1 MRRVNSLVICKEDY
15 NKDEEKFRKAVS
27 DALMVLLNNG
37 YECTVR
43 YDEPA
48 FGIIAFDYDYD
59 REKGYGNPV
68 PYWLTDD
75 EVDSVTWDDERESG
89 QDDDNVDYS

>member
-1 MRRVNSLVICKEDY
+1 MRRVNQLVICKEDY
-15 NKDEEKFRKAVS
+15 GKDEEKFRKAIS
-27 DALMVLLNNG
+27 DALMVILNNG

-48 FGIIAFDYDYD
+48 FGIVVLEYDYD

-68 PYWLTDD
+68 PYWLSDN
-75 EVDSVTWDDERESG
+75 EFDSVIWDEDKEK
-89 QDDDNVDYS
+89 DDNVNYS